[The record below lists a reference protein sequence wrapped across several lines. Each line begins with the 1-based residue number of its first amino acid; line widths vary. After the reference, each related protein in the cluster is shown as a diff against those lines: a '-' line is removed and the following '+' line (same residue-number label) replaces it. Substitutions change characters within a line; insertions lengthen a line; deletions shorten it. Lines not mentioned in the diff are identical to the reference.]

1 MNESFDIGI
10 FTEHPE
16 DAHKDQVLYLKRHQF
31 NQEKTELS
39 LTVDKKPT
47 MVGIDPYIY
56 MLDQNWFDNL
66 KTVEN
71 ITGE

>member
-1 MNESFDIGI
+1 
-10 FTEHPE
+10 
-16 DAHKDQVLYLKRHQF
+16 
-31 NQEKTELS
+31 